1 MLRRLFQLSCLRKRQ
16 QAIIEAEEEDLI
28 PAAQRSNLPEAAT
41 TILIIQKSHKK
52 EQTARKSNTS
62 PKKTTKTLR
71 PHVRRHAS
79 APHSKGKGSSY
90 PLPTVTEEEEQAFSY
105 QLSQLEDPPEWDLNA
120 GIGASEY
127 ETSAI
132 TPPSV
137 ITTARASS
145 PSKLDKVTENYQKN
159 RDKLVAKVHVLLD
172 HNKKDIV
179 PANRDNN
186 RPAMIKSKSAPNLST
201 IGGKGHAGSL
211 TLTVSNQHHHNSP
224 AGRRSPP
231 TKPSSSSS
239 TSTSSSSTATPSH
252 HNPPS
257 WRIPPKS
264 FFQVPHVRDP
274 IIPQG
279 IPSPARPSSYFEPKH
294 HKYSVMA
301 RTMWKD
307 GEVRFEDQWGRKLI
321 PIGRQDSFAFELWP
335 VPEITEE
342 AEEKE

>member
-1 MLRRLFQLSCLRKRQ
+1 M
-16 QAIIEAEEEDLI
+16 I
-28 PAAQRSNLPEAAT
+28 PASQRSNLPEAAT
-41 TILIIQKSHKK
+41 TILIIPRPSILDDEH
-52 EQTARKSNTS
+52 TARRFNASPSKPAKKS
-62 PKKTTKTLR
+62 R
-71 PHVRRHAS
+71 PHARRHAS
-79 APHSKGKGSSY
+79 APHSKRKRSSY
-90 PLPTVTEEEEQAFSY
+90 LLPTVTEEEEQAFSY
-105 QLSQLEDPPEWDLNA
+105 QLSQLQDPPEWDLNA
-120 GIGASEY
+120 GIGSSEY
-127 ETSAI
+127 ETGAI

-159 RDKLVAKVHVLLD
+159 RDKLVAKVHILLD

-179 PANRDNN
+179 PASRDNS

-211 TLTVSNQHHHNSP
+211 TLTISSN
-224 AGRRSPP
+224 GRRSPP
-231 TKPSSSSS
+231 TMKPS
-239 TSTSSSSTATPSH
+239 STSSSSSSSSNTASTSNTTQPTH
-252 HNPPS
+252 HHHHPPS

-274 IIPQG
+274 ITPQD
-279 IPSPARPSSYFEPKH
+279 IQAPATPSSSYFAPKH
-294 HKYSVMA
+294 HEYSVMA

-342 AEEKE
+342 VEDKE